1 MTVGGTSFDYTGA
14 IVDYTI
20 LTSGLYDIVAAGAQ
34 GGAAFGDP
42 GGYGAEVGGDIGLS
56 AGLVL
61 GILVGGAGGQI
72 GGDGIIG
79 GGGGGGS
86 FVWIVSEQSV
96 VPESSTWAMTLLGFT
111 GLGWTAHRRS
121 KLAGLVLGVALGV
134 ATPDFAI
141 GLKFFSDAFL
151 KLITMI
157 VAPIVFCV
165 VVHGIAGAG
174 DLRRVGRVGIK
185 ALLYFEV
192 MTTVALAVGLI
203 LAYLIRP
210 GEGMNIDVSKLD
222 AHALST
228 YADNAHKLHGGGIG
242 GFILNIIPTTVF
254 DALARNDVLQVLF
267 FAIVFGVSLALVGE
281 PAKPVAD
288 LIEMVSKVLFRAMGL
303 IVRLAPLGVL
313 GAVAYT
319 VGEYGV
325 GSLEQL
331 ASLVVVFWLAVALFV
346 LVVLGAVMRVFTG
359 LSILRFLSYFR
370 EELTI
375 VLATAS
381 SDAVLPQIMRKLERM
396 GVDPSVVGLVV
407 PTGYSFNLDAFSIYL
422 TLAAVFIAQATNTP
436 LSFSDL
442 LLILAISLVTSK
454 GAHGVPG
461 SAIVILAATLNAV
474 PAIPAIGLVL
484 VLSIDWFIGMA
495 RALGNLIGNCVATVV
510 VAAWERD
517 LDVALAREVLSG
529 QVAVDLTEDTE
540 TAVAP
545 AA

>member
-1 MTVGGTSFDYTGA
+1 MTST
-14 IVDYTI
+14 TI
-20 LTSGLYDIVAAGAQ
+20 AAAPRRPLYKSLFAQ
-34 GGAAFGDP
+34 
-42 GGYGAEVGGDIGLS
+42 
-56 AGLVL
+56 
-61 GILVGGAGGQI
+61 
-72 GGDGIIG
+72 
-79 GGGGGGS
+79 
-86 FVWIVSEQSV
+86 V
-96 VPESSTWAMTLLGFT
+96 V
-111 GLGWTAHRRS
+111 
-121 KLAGLVLGVALGV
+121 AGLVLGVALGM
-134 ATPDFAI
+134 AAPDFAI

-151 KLITMI
+151 KLISMI

-174 DLRRVGRVGIK
+174 DLKKVGRVGGK
-185 ALLYFEV
+185 ALIYFEV

-203 LAYLIRP
+203 LAYVIRP

-222 AHALST
+222 AHALSA
-228 YADNAHKLHGGGIG
+228 YADNAHKLHGGGFS
-242 GFILNIIPTTVF
+242 GFILNIIPTTSF

-267 FAIVFGVSLALVGE
+267 FAIIFGTSLSLVGE
-281 PAKPVAD
+281 PAAPLEN
-288 LIEMVSKVLFRAMGL
+288 LIEIASKVLFRAMGL

-325 GSLEQL
+325 GSLKQL

-346 LVVLGAVMRVFTG
+346 VVVLGAVMRVITG
-359 LSILRFLSYFR
+359 LNILQFLNYFR

-381 SDAVLPQIMRKLERM
+381 SDAVLPQIMRKLELM
-396 GVDPSVVGLVV
+396 GVKPSVVGLVV

-422 TLAAVFIAQATNTP
+422 TLATVFIAQATNTP
-436 LSFSDL
+436 LSFGDL
-442 LLILAISLVTSK
+442 LLVLGISLVTSK

-510 VAAWERD
+510 IAAWEGD
-517 LDVALAREVLSG
+517 LDVAVARRVLAGGVP
-529 QVAVDLTEDTE
+529 VDLTAE
-540 TAVAP
+540 ASAAP
-545 AA
+545 ELAM